1 MEKHR
6 FYSRCFFVKKC
17 SSFWFTFLFYVGL
30 FARVFL
36 FGTLFAKLLKNLF
49 KMKKLILLTLFI
61 FSITSVQAQKKE
73 KVKGSKIVTHTINE
87 IESFENIEVEDNL
100 EVYLVRGYKPSVEIE
115 ADDNLHDAINFSVA
129 GNTLRVSSLKDV
141 SGAKKFSIR
150 INYTN
155 DLKLVVAK
163 GETVINA
170 LNELQGE
177 NVTIKNYGRSRSYL
191 NVNSTYFTLILNDKS
206 EAELNVKS
214 QNTTLELSKNAEL
227 KALVASPEFKL
238 DMYENSKATIEGDA
252 ADAKM
257 RLDNNASLTSSN
269 LTLKKLELTVEG
281 YVKTRVNVLE
291 EIAIS
296 ASGKAEIEL
305 YGQPK
310 IEMVQF
316 TNSAILYKKEK

>member
-1 MEKHR
+1 
-6 FYSRCFFVKKC
+6 
-17 SSFWFTFLFYVGL
+17 
-30 FARVFL
+30 
-36 FGTLFAKLLKNLF
+36 
-49 KMKKLILLTLFI
+49 MKKLTLLTLFI
-61 FSITSVQAQKKE
+61 FSITFIQAQKKE

-100 EVYLVRGYKPSVEIE
+100 EVYLVKGYKPSVEIE

-141 SGAKKFSIR
+141 SSAKKFSIR

-238 DMYENSKATIEGDA
+238 DMYENSKANIEGDA

-257 RLDNNASLTSSN
+257 RLDNNASLISDN

-281 YVKTRVNVLE
+281 HVKTRVNVLE

-316 TNSAILYKKEK
+316 TNNAILYKKEK

>member
-1 MEKHR
+1 
-6 FYSRCFFVKKC
+6 
-17 SSFWFTFLFYVGL
+17 
-30 FARVFL
+30 
-36 FGTLFAKLLKNLF
+36 
-49 KMKKLILLTLFI
+49 MKKFTLLTLFI
-61 FSITSVQAQKKE
+61 FSITFAQAQKKE
-73 KVKGSKIVTHTINE
+73 RVKGSKIVTHTINE

-100 EVYLVRGYKPSVEIE
+100 EVYLVKGYKPSVEIE

-129 GNTLRVSSLKDV
+129 GNTLRVFSLKDV

-177 NVTIKNYGRSRSYL
+177 NVTIKNYDRSRSYL
-191 NVNSTYFTLILNDKS
+191 NVNSTYFTLILNDKAQ
-206 EAELNVKS
+206 AELNVKS
-214 QNTTLELSKNAEL
+214 QNTALELSKNASL

-257 RLDNNASLTSSN
+257 RLDNNASLTSDN
-269 LTLKKLELTVEG
+269 LTLKKLELTAEG

-316 TNSAILYKKEK
+316 TNNAILYKKEK